1 MNVLEE
7 VLGKKP
13 TAEKQ
18 LERDRYIDAQINL
31 LQSKLQR
38 LERVFS
44 VGMPLG
50 EAEETVERLDQIE
63 KGIKLTDSKIN
74 MFASV
79 LKELKASQE
88 KVAISVDDKANLNQ
102 VSMMSQR
109 VKFLEN
115 IYGEL
120 SSSKTKDIFMN
131 IVEIMKNLEVRI
143 KTMEGI
149 AQKNVSLLF
158 QKEISDVREEVV
170 KGTGSPSQGLGGTQ
184 PVAKQQSAGDK
195 IRSFFG
201 KLFGRE

>member
-1 MNVLEE
+1 MKVLEE

-13 TAEKQ
+13 IAEKQ

-50 EAEETVERLDQIE
+50 EAEESVERLDQIE

-88 KVAISVDDKANLNQ
+88 KITISVDDKANLNQ

-143 KTMEGI
+143 KAIEGI

-158 QKEISDVREEVV
+158 QKEISDVREEVA

-184 PVAKQQSAGDK
+184 PVAKQQGAGGK